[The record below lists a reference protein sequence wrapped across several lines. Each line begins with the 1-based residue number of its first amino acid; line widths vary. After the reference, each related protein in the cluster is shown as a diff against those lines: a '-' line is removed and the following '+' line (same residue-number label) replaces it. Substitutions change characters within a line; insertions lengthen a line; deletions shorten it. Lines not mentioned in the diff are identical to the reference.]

1 MSDEIRVREEDGFM
15 IFEKDKASD
24 LEIKFYNPA
33 YFSMIGFP
41 DAEISMV
48 NKDTGEPISLES
60 SDANADQV
68 VEDSA
73 EQMEETQETPLDG
86 EVTAT
91 GEQEPPAEEQ
101 DTQEQEPPL
110 VGDVPATGEQD
121 TQEQEPPLDG
131 EVPAAEEPE
140 TPINGEAPVEERQN
154 DNAPTS
160 EIKGGYYENVDE
172 LTTPFRNF
180 VYLIQPSSRPL
191 FSKTETTSTNANP
204 TSFGLN
210 SFYDR
215 IKSAFSRNDS
225 KQEESAIQEGDS
237 NVQNASEENND
248 TNVEN
253 VANRTKGMSIMW
265 VVKIPIV
272 GTPETDVNK
281 KQHNVLNAIIREFQA
296 NKSNKIIV
304 TGERYSVGNR
314 EIKVS
319 KRIES
324 GEPVLD
330 VPESK
335 LIGTKMHK
343 YAKLYQ

>member
-60 SDANADQV
+60 SDANANADQA

-101 DTQEQEPPL
+101 DTH
-110 VGDVPATGEQD
+110 
-121 TQEQEPPLDG
+121 EQEPPLDG
-131 EVPAAEEPE
+131 DVAAAEEPE

-154 DNAPTS
+154 ENAPTS

-180 VYLIQPSSRPL
+180 VYLIQPSSRPM

-237 NVQNASEENND
+237 NVQNAIEENND
-248 TNVEN
+248 TDVEN

-324 GEPVLD
+324 GEAVLD

-343 YAKLYQ
+343 YAKLNESRSKGFNLF